1 MDLEVLAIVCYK
13 NIMHAYCHLQLMIS
27 ACYENIQIMQLYPI
41 TMDGQS
47 MMTVLS
53 ERRKK
58 KSGQCQTQLLLVK
71 YASTCIILH
80 ACHN

>member
-1 MDLEVLAIVCYK
+1 MGLEVLAIVCY
-13 NIMHAYCHLQLMIS
+13 NYIMHAYCMHCHLQLMIS

-47 MMTVLS
+47 TMTVLS

-58 KSGQCQTQLLLVK
+58 KSGNVRYSC
-71 YASTCIILH
+71 C
-80 ACHN
+80 